1 MYDKY
6 KFIMGENMSANN
18 MRVPLQLA
26 RAKIILLKIVT
37 FAKNGSKGSGF
48 K

>member
-6 KFIMGENMSANN
+6 KSIMGENMSANN
-18 MRVPLQLA
+18 IRVSLQLA
-26 RAKIILLKIVT
+26 RAKIILLKIMT
-37 FAKNGSKGSGF
+37 FAKNDNNGAGF

>member
-26 RAKIILLKIVT
+26 RAKIILLKIMT
-37 FAKNGSKGSGF
+37 FEKNGSKGAGF

>member
-26 RAKIILLKIVT
+26 RAKIILMKIVT

>member
-1 MYDKY
+1 
-6 KFIMGENMSANN
+6 MGENMSANN

-26 RAKIILLKIVT
+26 RAKINLLKIVT

-48 K
+48 KWGWKRS